1 MADSGRKG
9 LENGLEVLYWGLEG
23 RLRRFL
29 DVYVLDKR
37 KDFPKGKAPVKGLD
51 FSRRCYSL
59 TGVNR
64 AMSWLYWVLILFA
77 LYGLTHSKVW
87 ESCTFTVDAFLLKR
101 EKNSCLVMAGA
112 PWVSVRDGPL

>member
-1 MADSGRKG
+1 MFICQTRERSFRK
-9 LENGLEVLYWGLEG
+9 E
-23 RLRRFL
+23 
-29 DVYVLDKR
+29 
-37 KDFPKGKAPVKGLD
+37 KAPVKGLD

-112 PWVSVRDGPL
+112 PWCFCKRQPIIGILKVEATTIFDYL